1 MRCDLE
7 GGREGAGMCMLG
19 VGRGPCSSPEHLGGR
34 ACVWLSASGRVCVWL
49 SARGHPSRPPKGC
62 RPAAIA
68 LLNICSHGGF
78 CAPACKVI
86 SIVFDSL

>member
-19 VGRGPCSSPEHLGGR
+19 VGHGPCSSPEHLGGR
-34 ACVWLSASGRVCVWL
+34 ACVWLSA
-49 SARGHPSRPPKGC
+49 RGHPSRPPKGC
-62 RPAAIA
+62 GPAAIA